1 MLYLRHCNPDVT
13 DLHIVKWSSFRIG
26 SQYAR
31 DGRAE
36 VAKELHITRRFKS
49 NLVTYQIVLN
59 SVQRLEITCVLR
71 IESSLLAN
79 STYGEEPTMDWSAIA
94 DWMTILFFLW
104 YGLKTFI
111 PALNKGS
118 APMIGGIIALAVA
131 ISIFMDRSP

>member
-1 MLYLRHCNPDVT
+1 
-13 DLHIVKWSSFRIG
+13 
-26 SQYAR
+26 
-31 DGRAE
+31 
-36 VAKELHITRRFKS
+36 
-49 NLVTYQIVLN
+49 
-59 SVQRLEITCVLR
+59 
-71 IESSLLAN
+71 
-79 STYGEEPTMDWSAIA
+79 MDWSAIA